1 MQNRISSEG
10 KRTWSREARFQ
21 DRFRIGAG
29 ACYIT
34 SEPQAALSKLCI
46 RIIHL
51 SAQCKRLMTAD
62 TGDRYESVGRLFEVG
77 TLVYLFV
84 EMMGLSC

>member
-46 RIIHL
+46 RNYSSL
-51 SAQCKRLMTAD
+51 
-62 TGDRYESVGRLFEVG
+62 G
-77 TLVYLFV
+77 TVQA
-84 EMMGLSC
+84 SHDS